1 MIRHVIPLAL
11 YVHIPWCERKCPYCD
26 FNSHENFDPSLE
38 NPYVDALLNDLD
50 QQLGWAGDRELV
62 SIFFGGGTP
71 SLFSGDAIRR
81 ILEGV
86 EQRLRLAENCEI
98 TLESNPGSAEAR
110 KYGAY
115 RHAGVN
121 RLSIGV
127 QSFKDRQLSKL
138 GRIHSGD
145 EASKAI
151 ALARSAGFNRLN
163 IDLMYGLPDQTIEDG
178 LEDISIGIEHGV
190 DHFSWYQLTIERNT
204 AFWSAPPLLPTDD
217 LIEPMQQ
224 KAEALFSATGIAQY
238 EVSAWSAQ
246 GQRSIH
252 NLNYW
257 EFGDYL
263 AIGAGAHGKVTD
275 TTGVH
280 RFNRTRHPK
289 HYLEQFATPLTTPY
303 FPQLRTIEP
312 SDLPAEFMMN
322 ALRLKEGVVATLFEE
337 RTALTREVV
346 RQSLEEQR
354 RRGLMEEDTTK
365 LKATAK
371 GYQYLDTLIEAFV

>member
-1 MIRHVIPLAL
+1 
-11 YVHIPWCERKCPYCD
+11 
-26 FNSHENFDPSLE
+26 PSLE

-50 QQLGWAGDRELV
+50 QQLGWAEGRELV

-71 SLFSGDAIRR
+71 SLFSGDAIQR
-81 ILEGV
+81 ILEGIQ
-86 EQRLRLAENCEI
+86 QRLRLAADCEI
-98 TLESNPGSAEAR
+98 TLESNPGSAEAL
-110 KYGAY
+110 KYDAY

-127 QSFKDRQLSKL
+127 QSFNERHLSRL

-145 EASKAI
+145 EAIKAI
-151 ALARSAGFNRLN
+151 ALARSAGFDRLN
-163 IDLMYGLPDQTIEDG
+163 IDLMYGLPDQTLEDG
-178 LEDISIGIEHGV
+178 LEDIRTGIGHGI

-224 KAEALFSATGIAQY
+224 KAEALFNAAGIAQY
-238 EVSAWSAQ
+238 EVSAWSAS

-257 EFGDYL
+257 QFGDYL

-275 TTGVH
+275 ATGVH

-289 HYLEQFATPLTTPY
+289 HYLEQFATSLTTPHS
-303 FPQLRTIEP
+303 PQLRTIEP
-312 SDLPAEFMMN
+312 LDLPAEFMMN
-322 ALRLKEGVVATLFEE
+322 ALRLKEGVDATLFEE
-337 RTALTREVV
+337 RTALSREVV
-346 RQSLEEQR
+346 GQNLEEQR

-365 LKATAK
+365 LKATAR

>member
-1 MIRHVIPLAL
+1 MIKHIPLAL

-38 NPYVDALLNDLD
+38 NPYVDALLNDLE
-50 QQLGWAGDRELV
+50 QQLGWAEGRELV

-71 SLFSGDAIRR
+71 SLFSGDAIQQ
-81 ILEGV
+81 ILEGIQ
-86 EQRLRLAENCEI
+86 QRLWLAEHCEI

-110 KYGAY
+110 KYDAY
-115 RHAGVN
+115 RQAGVN

-127 QSFKDRQLSKL
+127 QSFNQQHLSKL

-151 ALARSAGFNRLN
+151 GLARSAGFDRLN
-163 IDLMYGLPDQTIEDG
+163 IDLMYGLPGQTIKDG
-178 LEDISIGIEHGV
+178 LEDISIGIEHGI

-224 KAEALFSATGIAQY
+224 KAEALFNAAGIAQY
-238 EVSAWSAQ
+238 EVSAWSAS

-257 EFGDYL
+257 QFGDYL

-275 TTGVH
+275 ATGVH
-280 RFNRTRHPK
+280 RFNRTRHPQ
-289 HYLEQFATPLTTPY
+289 HYLEQFATPLTTPHS
-303 FPQLRTIEP
+303 PQLRTIEP
-312 SDLPAEFMMN
+312 SDLPVEFMMN
-322 ALRLKEGVVATLFEE
+322 ALRLKEGVEATLFEE
-337 RTALTREVV
+337 RTALSREIVG
-346 RQSLEEQR
+346 QSLGEQR

-365 LKATAK
+365 LKATAR
-371 GYQYLDTLIEAFV
+371 GYRYLDSLIEAFV

>member
-1 MIRHVIPLAL
+1 MITHIPLAL

-50 QQLGWAGDRELV
+50 QQLSWTADRELV

-71 SLFSGDAIRR
+71 SLFSGVAIQR
-81 ILEGV
+81 ILEGIQ
-86 EQRLRLAENCEI
+86 QRLRLAENCEI

-110 KYGAY
+110 KYDAY

-127 QSFKDRQLSKL
+127 QSFNERHLARL

-145 EASKAI
+145 EAIKAI
-151 ALARSAGFNRLN
+151 ALARSAGFDRLN

-178 LEDISIGIEHGV
+178 LEDISAGIEHGI

-224 KAEALFSATGIAQY
+224 KAEALFNAAGIAQY
-238 EVSAWSAQ
+238 EVSAWSAS

-257 EFGDYL
+257 QFGDYL

-275 TTGVH
+275 ATGVH
-280 RFNRTRHPK
+280 RFNRTRLPK
-289 HYLEQFATPLTTPY
+289 HYLEQFVTPLTTPLSS
-303 FPQLRTIEP
+303 QLRTIEP
-312 SDLPAEFMMN
+312 LDLPAEFMMN
-322 ALRLKEGVVATLFEE
+322 ALRLKEGVDATLFEQ
-337 RTALTREVV
+337 RTALSREIM
-346 RQSLEEQR
+346 RQNLEEQR
-354 RRGLMEEDTTK
+354 RRGLMVEDTTK
-365 LKATAK
+365 LKATAR
-371 GYQYLDTLIEAFV
+371 GFQYLDTLIEAFV

>member
-1 MIRHVIPLAL
+1 MIKHIPLAL

-26 FNSHENFDPSLE
+26 FNSHENFDPSIE

-71 SLFSGDAIRR
+71 SLFSGNAIQR
-81 ILEGV
+81 ILEGIQ
-86 EQRLRLAENCEI
+86 QRLRLAERCEI

-110 KYGAY
+110 KYDAY

-127 QSFKDRQLSKL
+127 QSFKERHLSRL

-145 EASKAI
+145 EAIKAI
-151 ALARSAGFNRLN
+151 ALARSAGFARLN

-178 LEDISIGIEHGV
+178 LEDISTGIKQGI

-204 AFWSAPPLLPTDD
+204 TFWSAPPLLPTDD

-224 KAEALFSATGIAQY
+224 KAEALFNAAGIAQY
-238 EVSAWSAQ
+238 EVSAWSAP
-246 GQRSIH
+246 GQRSVH

-257 EFGDYL
+257 QFGDYL

-275 TTGVH
+275 ATGVH

-289 HYLEQFATPLTTPY
+289 HYLEQFATPLNTPLS
-303 FPQLRTIEP
+303 PQLRTIGP
-312 SDLPAEFMMN
+312 LDLPAEFMMN
-322 ALRLKEGVVATLFEE
+322 ALRLKEGVDATLFDQ
-337 RTALTREVV
+337 RTALSGEVV
-346 RQSLEEQR
+346 RQNLEEQR
-354 RRGLMEEDTTK
+354 RRGLMVEDTTK
-365 LKATAK
+365 LKATAR